1 MNNYEVAFIL
11 LIVSL
16 IIGLISLILGSISV
30 KINSKKLAL
39 FAAILG
45 NICWMLCCTSII
57 ITGCINE
64 GILK

>member
-30 KINSKKLAL
+30 KIKSGKLVL
-39 FAAILG
+39 FALIFG
-45 NICWMLCCTSII
+45 NLCWIICSVSII